1 MSLSFNDLKR
11 TSANSFDKLNQ
22 ELSKLNQNGG
32 GSSKDD
38 RLWSCQT
45 DKAGNGYAIIRFLPA
60 PSGEDVPFVR
70 MWSHGFKGP
79 GGWYIENSLT
89 TLGQQDPV
97 AEMNTALWNEGEG
110 SAGRKRVTGQG
121 RDNPGTKRQLSYF
134 SNIYIVKDPANPEN
148 EGKVFLFKYGKKIF
162 DKLNDLM
169 NPQFP
174 DEKPC
179 NPFDFWSGA
188 NFVLKIRRV
197 DGYANFDSSTFESPA
212 PLADDDKLETVW
224 KSQYSL
230 QEIVSLKNFKSYE
243 ELQKRLDRALG
254 KTSGAT
260 PSKSRQTPVQEDDD
274 LPWANEQAAP
284 SFKSAP
290 PKSAPAASADDDD
303 DDFAFFN
310 SLKDD

>member
-11 TSANSFDKLNQ
+11 SSSSSFEKLNQ
-22 ELSKLNQNGG
+22 ELSKLNQGQG

-60 PSGEDVPFVR
+60 PAGEDVPFVR
-70 MWSHGFKGP
+70 IWSHGFKGP

-110 SAGRKRVTGQG
+110 SQGRKRVTGQG

-134 SNIYIVKDPANPEN
+134 SNVYIVKDPANPEN

-179 NPFDFWSGA
+179 NPFDFWAGA

-212 PLADDDKLETVW
+212 PLADDDKLEAIW

-230 QEIVSLKNFKSYE
+230 QEIVSPKNFKSYDD
-243 ELQKRLDRALG
+243 LQKKLDRVLG
-254 KTSGAT
+254 AAPA
-260 PSKSRQTPVQEDDD
+260 PSPRQRQVVEEDD
-274 LPWANEQAAP
+274 LPWEAPKEQKAALP
-284 SFKSAP
+284 PRTPQQTEDDDEDLAFFKSLAE
-290 PKSAPAASADDDD
+290 DD
-303 DDFAFFN
+303 
-310 SLKDD
+310 